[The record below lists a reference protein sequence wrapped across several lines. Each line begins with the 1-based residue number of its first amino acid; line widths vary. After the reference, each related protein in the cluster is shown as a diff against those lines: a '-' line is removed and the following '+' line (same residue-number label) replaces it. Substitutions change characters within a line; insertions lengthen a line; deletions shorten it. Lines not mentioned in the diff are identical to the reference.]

1 MNRMR
6 IALAGA
12 VLAVVAG
19 VCALPAMAAPP
30 TTASA
35 TQTVKF
41 TNRASV
47 QLTLSQALTDFGAVD
62 PLTPYTASGGTATV
76 KANAPWTLTVA
87 APTNF
92 TEDAGGSNTI
102 PIGRL
107 GLSANGGAFAAL
119 ASGTNPVSSG
129 AATTNAGTAT
139 TLNYQLN
146 LQFGDAPNTAGNN
159 YQAVLTYT
167 ASTP

>member
-12 VLAVVAG
+12 VVAVVAG
-19 VCALPAMAAPP
+19 ICALPAMAAPP
-30 TTASA
+30 TTATA

-47 QLTLSQALTDFGAVD
+47 QLALSQPIVDFGQVD
-62 PLTPYTASGGTATV
+62 PLTPYTAAGGTATV

-87 APTNF
+87 APASF
-92 TEDAGGSNTI
+92 TETPTGTGTI

-107 GLSANGGAFAAL
+107 GLSANGGAYNTL
-119 ASGTNPVSSG
+119 VTGTNSVCERRRDHQHRYRDHPRVP
-129 AATTNAGTAT
+129 AA
-139 TLNYQLN
+139 
-146 LQFGDAPNTAGNN
+146 LQFGDAPNTTGSN